1 MEGEFRYQ
9 SPGFPNV
16 RLPKVVSGVA
26 ISPEEWARVLAG
38 EKVLHDGFYSK
49 DKKKRFQAALV
60 FNRDEQKIEFDF
72 GAVDHDQASPQT
84 LKLLCPKNQPSG
96 FGKRIAL
103 GHTIEFR
110 SVFVKEIFPV
120 KESIRH
126 GPFALYRCWAFPWLR
141 RITISFLGIDLSD
154 LLET

>member
-26 ISPEEWARVLAG
+26 ISPEEWARALAG

-84 LKLLCPKNQPSG
+84 LKLLCPKTNHPVLESESHSVTRSNFGPS
-96 FGKRIAL
+96 
-103 GHTIEFR
+103 
-110 SVFVKEIFPV
+110 S
-120 KESIRH
+120 
-126 GPFALYRCWAFPWLR
+126 
-141 RITISFLGIDLSD
+141 
-154 LLET
+154 